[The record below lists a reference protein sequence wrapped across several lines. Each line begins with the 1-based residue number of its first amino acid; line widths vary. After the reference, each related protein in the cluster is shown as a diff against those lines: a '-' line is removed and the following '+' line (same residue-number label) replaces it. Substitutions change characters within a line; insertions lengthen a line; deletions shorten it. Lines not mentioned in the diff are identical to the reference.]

1 MLLPDKHISL
11 AESLL
16 GLGAFILDEL
26 RQPRSIDWLDG
37 RVGMAR
43 ETNSLP
49 SFHDF
54 DSVVLAVLFLYS
66 IGAIEMTGDGGI
78 RRCAS

>member
-16 GLGAFILDEL
+16 GLGAFVLAQLD
-26 RQPRSIDWLDG
+26 RPRSIDFLHE
-37 RVGMAR
+37 RAAAAR
-43 ETNSLP
+43 GTPELP
-49 SFHDF
+49 AYHDF

-66 IGAIEMTGDGGI
+66 IGAIEMTNSGAI